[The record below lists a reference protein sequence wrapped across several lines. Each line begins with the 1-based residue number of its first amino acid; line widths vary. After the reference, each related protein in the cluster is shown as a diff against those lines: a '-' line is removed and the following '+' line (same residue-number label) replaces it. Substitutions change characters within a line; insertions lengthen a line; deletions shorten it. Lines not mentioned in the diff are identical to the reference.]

1 MLLRRAAL
9 FALLPLALAGC
20 DSKMLSNLPG
30 FGKAAPET
38 PAPAAPVAPEAPR
51 APAVS
56 PLEVPIEVEGQRT
69 TLGTA
74 NAAFVK
80 VANFTIS
87 GQGWV
92 AAVRGNNA
100 AVRRSGVKDAQI
112 NMRRVDFAQGAEFVG
127 TYAERTAS
135 INLRAGDC
143 RDASGVWPMTVTA
156 RISGAKLTG
165 CAAPT
170 GSEPKGFNASL
181 PVPKAVAAAP
191 AAKKAA
197 PKPAAA
203 KKPAATPA
211 KPAPTTAPAAP
222 TTSTAPSTTPAATTP
237 ATTAPVTTA
246 PATPTTTTTT
256 TPAATV
262 TTTTTP
268 APASTTPATP
278 APATT
283 TPPATTPAPA
293 AATPA
298 PSAPAATTTPTPAPS
313 TPAPSTTTPAP
324 STGSSTTVPVV
335 IPPAN

>member
-20 DSKMLSNLPG
+20 DNKMLSNLPG

-51 APAVS
+51 TPAVS

-74 NAAFVK
+74 NAEFVK
-80 VANFTIS
+80 VANFNIS

-143 RDASGVWPMTVTA
+143 RDASGVWPMSVTA
-156 RISGAKLTG
+156 RISGTKLTG

-222 TTSTAPSTTPAATTP
+222 TTSTAPSSTPA
-237 ATTAPVTTA
+237 TTA

-268 APASTTPATP
+268 APA
-278 APATT
+278 TT
-283 TPPATTPAPA
+283 TPSATTPAPA
-293 AATPA
+293 ATTPA
-298 PSAPAATTTPTPAPS
+298 PSAPAATTTPAPAPS

-324 STGSSTTVPVV
+324 ATSSSTTVPVV